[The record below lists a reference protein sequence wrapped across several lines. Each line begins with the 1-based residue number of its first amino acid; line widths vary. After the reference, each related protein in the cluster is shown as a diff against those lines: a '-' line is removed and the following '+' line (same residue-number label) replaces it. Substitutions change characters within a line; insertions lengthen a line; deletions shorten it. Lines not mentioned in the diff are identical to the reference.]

1 MEQIVGIYKDI
12 SQFIIGILV
21 KETDTHVVLRRAL
34 LVSVERDKNGNGLVP
49 NFFPVTLLTLDPPFH
64 MMGFLKEQNIDF
76 ETWYKKDTLLN
87 PVPQELND
95 QVTQVY
101 MQNFIGVLPPNASA
115 PLPVEGKSESKSP
128 ENNIVKL
135 F

>member
-21 KETDTHVVLRRAL
+21 KETETHYVLRRAL
-34 LVSVERDKNGNGLVP
+34 LVSVEREKNGNGLVP

-76 ETWYKKDTLLN
+76 ETWYAKDSLLN
-87 PVPQELND
+87 PALQELND
-95 QVTQVY
+95 QVKNVY
-101 MQNFIGVLPPNASA
+101 LQNFVGVLPPNASP
-115 PLPVEGKSESKSP
+115 PLPVASKSP
-128 ENNIVKL
+128 EDNIVKL

>member
-101 MQNFIGVLPPNASA
+101 MQNFIGVLPPNASV
-115 PLPVEGKSESKSP
+115 PLPVEGKSEGKTP

>member
-34 LVSVERDKNGNGLVP
+34 LVSVEREKNGQGLVP

-76 ETWYKKDTLLN
+76 ETWYKKEDLLN
-87 PVPQELND
+87 PNIQELND
-95 QVTQVY
+95 QVKQVY
-101 MQNFIGVLPPNASA
+101 QQNFVGIVPPNAAQVANSG
-115 PLPVEGKSESKSP
+115 PKSP
-128 ENNIVKL
+128 EDNIVKL